1 MILRALNWQG
11 IAGIGVA
18 IVLVVMVTV
27 QKLESVRWRKQSERT
42 EQLYRQ
48 EQAAFAV
55 TVANAR
61 AAADAAHAADRANAT
76 RVAAQQDAIN
86 ERISDDFEARLA
98 DARARANRLRSNAQ
112 GAADPGAR
120 PDASVPGLPA
130 SAGNDAQGAGENR
143 LPSADALIATE
154 QAIQLDELINWVRAQ
169 HAVRVDGNPQ
179 GAH

>member
-42 EQLYRQ
+42 EQLDRQ

-76 RVAAQQDAIN
+76 RVAAQQDAIMKGFPMTSKPVWLTPVLALTACAATPKAQPIPVLAQT
-86 ERISDDFEARLA
+86 RQCPAYPLPPGTMLKAPAKIDFL
-98 DARARANRLRSNAQ
+98 Q
-112 GAADPGAR
+112 
-120 PDASVPGLPA
+120 
-130 SAGNDAQGAGENR
+130 Q
-143 LPSADALIATE
+143 T
-154 QAIQLDELINWVRAQ
+154 
-169 HAVRVDGNPQ
+169 H
-179 GAH
+179 